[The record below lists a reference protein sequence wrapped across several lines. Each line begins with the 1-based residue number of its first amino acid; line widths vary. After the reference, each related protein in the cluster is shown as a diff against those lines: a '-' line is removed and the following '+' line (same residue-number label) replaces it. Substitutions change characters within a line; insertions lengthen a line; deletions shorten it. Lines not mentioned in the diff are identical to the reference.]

1 MQDIADILLISQSV
15 VALQE
20 GFETLDSCEQN
31 GFLRVFD
38 VLINKI
44 LNKQESTLNTATSS
58 FSRGISQMERH

>member
-20 GFETLDSCEQN
+20 GLEALDSCEQD

-38 VLINKI
+38 VLIDEI
-44 LNKQESTLNTATSS
+44 LN
-58 FSRGISQMERH
+58 R